1 MKFNITYWNREN
13 NGHVTEHRTTVTAD
27 TLLDAKAWADSMID
41 SARTPRVTE
50 QPGQVS
56 GTEQM
61 GMGI

>member
-1 MKFNITYWNREN
+1 MKFNVTYWAEEN
-13 NGHVTEHRTTVTAD
+13 NGHVTEHRTTVTAA
-27 TLLDAKAWADSMID
+27 TLRDAKAWADSMIA

-50 QPGQVS
+50 QPGQVA